1 MTPAIPLALS
11 IGKAISSVE
20 VPNWVPACPS
30 FQSGER
36 CGTEDKNARHGGKLR
51 RGGVGCQAAG
61 QLKPKRGD
69 VNQSFPGANG
79 GTGIQ
84 WQKVI
89 NLNEGRETNHK
100 YSSINMDPL
109 ISF

>member
-1 MTPAIPLALS
+1 MELKTKCAPRREV
-11 IGKAISSVE
+11 KA
-20 VPNWVPACPS
+20 
-30 FQSGER
+30 G
-36 CGTEDKNARHGGKLR
+36 
-51 RGGVGCQAAG
+51 GGVGCQAAG

-79 GTGIQ
+79 RTGIQ